1 MIRLNKYVALNLK
14 ISRRAA
20 DELIE
25 NNLIHVNGSISK
37 LGQKIDED
45 KDVIKYL
52 GKNIKQEK
60 KRYYIFYKPVG
71 YICSHN
77 RQSST
82 PTIYQIIKD
91 KTLKYAG
98 RLDKES
104 EGLLL
109 LSNDGDWINELTHPK
124 YNIEKIYHLTVED
137 EINTDKFQK
146 VVKKEDNIYKINSI
160 KKLNKEKYEVIL
172 TTGKKREIREIFT
185 YNKVIIKT
193 LKRVQMGQ
201 YTLGNMNPGEI
212 KEIYLKDTHGK

>member
-1 MIRLNKYVALNLK
+1 MIRLNKYLALNLN

-25 NNLIHVNGSISK
+25 NKLIHVNGSTSK

-45 KDVIKYL
+45 KDVVKYL
-52 GKNIKQEK
+52 GNNIKQEK

-91 KTLKYAG
+91 KSLKYAG

-146 VVKKEDNIYKINSI
+146 VVKKEDNIYSINSI
-160 KKLNKEKYEVIL
+160 KKLNREKYEVIL
-172 TTGKKREIREIFT
+172 STGKKREIREIFT

-212 KEIYLKDTHGK
+212 KEIYFEDTHGK

>member
-1 MIRLNKYVALNLK
+1 MIRLNKYIALNLN

-20 DELIE
+20 DELIV

-82 PTIYQIIKD
+82 QTIYQIIKD
-91 KTLKYAG
+91 KSLKYAG

-137 EINTDKFQK
+137 VINTDKFQK

-160 KKLNKEKYEVIL
+160 KKLNFSAQVNYEIEKRI
-172 TTGKKREIREIFT
+172 
-185 YNKVIIKT
+185 
-193 LKRVQMGQ
+193 
-201 YTLGNMNPGEI
+201 
-212 KEIYLKDTHGK
+212 

>member
-1 MIRLNKYVALNLK
+1 MIRLNKYIALNLK

-146 VVKKEDNIYKINSI
+146 VVKKEDNIYSINSI
-160 KKLNKEKYEVIL
+160 KKLNREKYEVIL
-172 TTGKKREIREIFT
+172 STGKKREIREIFT

>member
-1 MIRLNKYVALNLK
+1 MIRLNKYLALNLN

-45 KDVIKYL
+45 RDVIKYL
-52 GKNIKQEK
+52 GKNIIQEK

-91 KTLKYAG
+91 QNLKYAG

-146 VVKKEDNIYKINSI
+146 VVKKEDNIYSINSI
-160 KKLNKEKYEVIL
+160 KKLNREKYEVIL
-172 TTGKKREIREIFT
+172 STGKKREIREIFT

-212 KEIYLKDTHGK
+212 KEIYFEDTHGK